1 MKGKLAELG
10 RKYKHGWVFSYF
22 IFYMIC
28 FHILEKRVTT
38 YHIIYSPID
47 GHIPFIEAFI
57 VPYLLWFPYIAAVV
71 LYLFFTNKNDFYQS
85 CIFLFSGMTIF
96 LIVSAVY
103 PNGDLLR
110 PSTFPRNN
118 IFTSLVKMVYAA
130 DTPTNILPSIH
141 VFNSIG
147 VYIAIARNEVLGANK
162 RIRYSALVLSI
173 LIILSTVFVKQHSV
187 IDVVS
192 GCVMACVLYF
202 VVYNREMLTVESGQ
216 LEKRKANL

>member
-1 MKGKLAELG
+1 
-10 RKYKHGWVFSYF
+10 
-22 IFYMIC
+22 MIC

-141 VFNSIG
+141 
-147 VYIAIARNEVLGANK
+147 ARVL
-162 RIRYSALVLSI
+162 LSKLFRGELCI
-173 LIILSTVFVKQHSV
+173 YATYQAPQDNRPAK
-187 IDVVS
+187 VS
-192 GCVMACVLYF
+192 GIRPLTRRLF
-202 VVYNREMLTVESGQ
+202 KIQVYNPYIP
-216 LEKRKANL
+216 